1 MILAHPDLDAVLDLD
16 CGAVNALVIEEPN
29 FYRHLLCDLYSQMQ
43 GEQGKLILSDRGK
56 ALPIGKWVEMVDNCI
71 HFDLNRKTLLNK
83 ICAAMERVAVSE
95 EYLVKTSQLLS
106 ELESYIDSLAFE
118 LPGDIV
124 CEKCTVSGLL
134 KGLGIHLRDDYEEP
148 LERLLDFMELVREFD
163 KDKVFVLVGLRSLF
177 PDEKAER
184 FLQTAL
190 DHGYRM
196 LLLDCVARKELSNE
210 KRLTIDN
217 DLCEF

>member
-1 MILAHPDLDAVLDLD
+1 MILAHPDLDTVLDLD
-16 CGAVNALVIEEPN
+16 CGAVNALVVEEPN

-43 GEQGKLILSDRGK
+43 GEEGKLILSDRGK
-56 ALPIGKWVEMVDNCI
+56 TLPIGKWVEMVDNCI
-71 HFDLNRKTLLNK
+71 HFELNRKTLLNK

-106 ELESYIDSLAFE
+106 ELESYIDLLAFE

-134 KGLGIHLRDDYEEP
+134 KGLGIHLRDDYEDP

>member
-16 CGAVNALVIEEPN
+16 CGAANALVVEEPN

-43 GEQGKLILSDRGK
+43 GEEGKLILSDRGK
-56 ALPIGKWVEMVDNCI
+56 TLPIGKWVEMVDNCI

-124 CEKCTVSGLL
+124 CEKCTASGLL